1 MDVKVDHIDIDRY
14 ESLSLKLVLKGSG
27 QGQTL
32 TLPPIVIN
40 GANKRQMYER
50 KVALLGLATAKGS
63 AYAVLKNDPEL
74 IQFLAYVRAVPYKAW
89 MDNCQLILVGER
101 QDYNNNT
108 VQTFTNVLEKKL
120 RVRRA
125 AATPK
130 GTSATTRRPASTTT
144 RPSSTTTRPASPNRP
159 ARR

>member
-50 KVALLGLATAKGS
+50 KVTLLGLATAKGS

-74 IQFLAYVRAVPYKAW
+74 IQFLAYVRAVPYKTW

-108 VQTFTNVLEKKL
+108 VQTFTSVLEKRL

-125 AATPK
+125 TAPK
-130 GTSATTRRPASTTT
+130 GTSTTTRRSASATT
-144 RPSSTTTRPASPNRP
+144 RPSSTTIRPSSTNRS
-159 ARR
+159 RR